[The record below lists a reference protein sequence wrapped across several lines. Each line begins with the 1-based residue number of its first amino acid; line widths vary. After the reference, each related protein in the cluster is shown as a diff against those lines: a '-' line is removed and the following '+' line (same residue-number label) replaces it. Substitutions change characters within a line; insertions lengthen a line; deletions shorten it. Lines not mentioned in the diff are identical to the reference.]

1 MMKKR
6 SHLIVLFTILALA
19 LSACSVTI
27 FHGSGNIITETRVI
41 TDFHGV
47 DLTALGDLSIQQ
59 GEKDELRIQADD
71 NLMHHIISEVHDGI
85 LTISFDD
92 NKWSNFYTS
101 SESIKFYL
109 TVKDLDAIQFS
120 GAGKITVEDVS
131 SPTLSVS
138 LNGVGSIYIENVTAD
153 SLNINLSGAGDLSVD
168 GIVTNQNINLSGVG
182 SYHAADL
189 DSQSATIT
197 LSGAGSATIWVED
210 SLDVHISGIGSVG
223 YFGDPHVIKSISGLG
238 SLIEKG
244 TK

>member
-1 MMKKR
+1 MKKQTR
-6 SHLIVLFTILALA
+6 FIILLILLAVA
-19 LSACSVTI
+19 SSACSVTV
-27 FHGSGNIITETRVI
+27 FHGSGNIINETREVSG
-41 TDFHGV
+41 FHGV
-47 DLTALGDLSIQQ
+47 ELTALGNLSIQQ
-59 GEKDELRIQADD
+59 GDQEELRIQADD
-71 NLMHHIISEVHDGI
+71 NLMHHIISEVRDGI
-85 LTISFDD
+85 LIISFDD

-109 TVKDLDAIQFS
+109 TVKNLDAIQFS

-138 LNGVGSIYIENVTAD
+138 LNGVGSIYIENVTTD
-153 SLNINLSGAGDLSVD
+153 NLNINLSGAGDLSVD

-210 SLDVHISGIGSVG
+210 SLDVHISGVGSVG
-223 YFGDPHVIKSISGLG
+223 YFGNPHITKSISGLG
-238 SLIEKG
+238 SLVEKG